1 MSYATLTAG
10 TVVADPPQVA
20 QVLGARSVLLRLA
33 VGTQEAGF
41 LTSFCPIAEL
51 PTVVVI
57 KWVNIDSLGL
67 FGTSRV
73 N

>member
-1 MSYATLTAG
+1 MSYATPAAG

-20 QVLGARSVLLRLA
+20 QVLGERSVLLRLA
-33 VGTQEAGF
+33 AGTQEAGF

-57 KWVNIDSLGL
+57 KCVNIIPLGFL
-67 FGTSRV
+67 V
-73 N
+73 LVA